1 MDNLKVAIVVIVVGL
16 LAYFVG
22 SAMYE
27 LMVDVYHLL
36 DEYIWAFFAGIIAFF
51 ATLTIVSLMIQIT
64 IYSAAL
70 VAVALAWILNLFV
83 K

>member
-1 MDNLKVAIVVIVVGL
+1 MDNLKVAIVVIIVGI
-16 LAYFVG
+16 LAFFAG
-22 SAMYE
+22 SAFID
-27 LMVDVYHLL
+27 LMVDIYHLL

-51 ATLTIVSLMIQIT
+51 VTFTIVGLMIQIT

-70 VAVALAWILNLFV
+70 VVMAIAGIANTFV

>member
-1 MDNLKVAIVVIVVGL
+1 MDNLKVAIVVILVGI

-36 DEYIWAFFAGIIAFF
+36 DEYIYAFFAGIIAFF
-51 ATLTIVSLMIQIT
+51 ATFTIVGLMIQIT

-70 VAVALAWILNLFV
+70 VIVAIAWIVNLFA
-83 K
+83 